1 MNNEHFNLTNVQFI
15 LFFTMWYHGNKECLF
30 VPLHVYYVKHLL
42 RYFRT
47 QKLVHVRKI
56 LPLCFMAT
64 WFFSLFLLFF
74 FFFPFVCNV
83 KSFANVIVV
92 CLQLLWVF
100 FSVNFLDGQPKFIHD
115 TCDQDRTCFQGHTGK
130 CFRLCSVGFYSK
142 RGWPTLTW
150 YLCGTQDTPRNC
162 FACSSSVG

>member
-1 MNNEHFNLTNVQFI
+1 MLICAITCI
-15 LFFTMWYHGNKECLF
+15 LCKTSL
-30 VPLHVYYVKHLL
+30 
-42 RYFRT
+42 
-47 QKLVHVRKI
+47 KI
-56 LPLCFMAT
+56 LQNTKISPCEKDTAFVFYGYLI
-64 WFFSLFLLFF
+64 FFSFSSFFF